1 VIYDDRD
8 SILRILAVGPLA
20 YVSLVLLLRMSGK
33 RTLSKMNAFDLVATI
48 AIGSLLAT
56 VILNEDVALV
66 DGIVAF
72 VVVIGAQFVVTWSSV
87 RSRTVERWVKAEP
100 TLLYHGG
107 RFLAEAMR
115 RTRVTEQEIE
125 SAVRLAGAPSL
136 DAVQAVIL
144 ETDSSVSVLQ
154 APPTRTGPAAEPD
167 AGLWKD

>member
-1 VIYDDRD
+1 
-8 SILRILAVGPLA
+8 
-20 YVSLVLLLRMSGK
+20 
-33 RTLSKMNAFDLVATI
+33 
-48 AIGSLLAT
+48 
-56 VILNEDVALV
+56 
-66 DGIVAF
+66 VAF

-125 SAVRLAGAPSL
+125 SADRLAGAPSL

-154 APPTRTGPAAEPD
+154 APRTKTAPAAEPD
-167 AGLWKD
+167 AGLWKN